1 MKKVWSFILSA
12 VLFFIIVFGIQ
23 WAGEVYWLKRGKELS
38 SMLIESGGTA
48 IVFAIFLSMIARRQ
62 RIQQER
68 DEALRERRRAE
79 FRKRGDFLCPAGA
92 LLRAR
97 PCIPPATPHG
107 GCGAITFAA
116 PPVEH
121 FYPVRV
127 AVPCFC
133 CGRRSALAKSRP
145 RSSCA

>member
-79 FRKRGDFLCPAGA
+79 FRKRVEEEEKK
-92 LLRAR
+92 RAKEKR
-97 PCIPPATPHG
+97 
-107 GCGAITFAA
+107 
-116 PPVEH
+116 
-121 FYPVRV
+121 
-127 AVPCFC
+127 
-133 CGRRSALAKSRP
+133 
-145 RSSCA
+145 